1 MASNVPLSRV
11 KEAVVAAIVEK
22 IPIVDGDPAVQR
34 REIAAVVGRWGDLI
48 NRIGG
53 VDPIETVCIL
63 QAHCATSTRM
73 PLFGQILAALYQE
86 DIVEEDDIRAW
97 HKLPIAQGE
106 GRKPGPETE
115 NLQKCL
121 TIGAH
126 MIRQFDEQ
134 ESDSEEEESEDE
146 PAKVAPKPVT
156 AKVEETP
163 ETTEESESDDDDS
176 KSSGDVSKE
185 TDSTDEEDGE
195 TDEGSEDSEE

>member
-1 MASNVPLSRV
+1 
-11 KEAVVAAIVEK
+11 
-22 IPIVDGDPAVQR
+22 
-34 REIAAVVGRWGDLI
+34 
-48 NRIGG
+48 
-53 VDPIETVCIL
+53 
-63 QAHCATSTRM
+63 M

-134 ESDSEEEESEDE
+134 ESDSEEEESEDDFLK
-146 PAKVAPKPVT
+146 PAKVVGTPKPV
-156 AKVEETP
+156 KVEETP
-163 ETTEESESDDDDS
+163 ETTEESESDDDGS

-185 TDSTDEEDGE
+185 GDSTDTEEDGE
-195 TDEGSEDSEE
+195 SEEGSENSED

>member
-1 MASNVPLSRV
+1 
-11 KEAVVAAIVEK
+11 
-22 IPIVDGDPAVQR
+22 
-34 REIAAVVGRWGDLI
+34 
-48 NRIGG
+48 
-53 VDPIETVCIL
+53 
-63 QAHCATSTRM
+63 M

-97 HKLPIAQGE
+97 HKLPIARGE

-146 PAKVAPKPVT
+146 VLKPAKPNPV
-156 AKVEETP
+156 KVEETP
-163 ETTEESESDDDDS
+163 ETTEESESDDDVS
-176 KSSGDVSKE
+176 KSSGDISKE
-185 TDSTDEEDGE
+185 ADSTDVEEDGE
-195 TDEGSEDSEE
+195 SEEGSEDSEE